1 MVDMDLEVRHLKLI
15 QAIAEEGSVT
25 GAGGRLHLTQSALS
39 HQLRDIEG
47 RLGAPLF
54 LRLKKKMALTPAGER
69 LLKSARTVLDHLKVT
84 EEEIRRLGAD
94 TEGVLRIAV
103 ECYTCYHWLPS
114 LLTMRSFREKY
125 RRVEVRIV
133 AEATRRP
140 LDWLLDG
147 KLDLA
152 IVSGA
157 PRDRRLQQRP
167 LFQDELVAVM
177 RPDHP
182 LAARPY
188 LRPLDFAEQH
198 LLIYS
203 TPEENTVMQRVL
215 LPAGIVP
222 AKVTQVQL
230 TEAIVE
236 LVKAGLGISVL
247 ATWAVAPHVESG
259 ALAARPLTRK
269 GLRRQWSA
277 ARLRGQSAPAYLLE
291 FEELLAADPL
301 SLRRGAAAQR
311 KVVAAGAC
319 GPGARPAASRARPG
333 SS

>member
-1 MVDMDLEVRHLKLI
+1 MDLEVRHLKLI

-25 GAGGRLHLTQSALS
+25 LAGGRLHLTQSALS
-39 HQLRDIEG
+39 HQLRDIET

-54 LRLKKKMALTPAGER
+54 LRLNKRMVLTPAGEL
-69 LLKSARTVLDHLKVT
+69 LLKSARGVLDQLERT
-84 EEEIRRLGAD
+84 EEEIRRFGAD

-140 LDWLLDG
+140 IAWLLEG

-152 IVSGA
+152 IVSSPA
-157 PRDRRLQQRP
+157 RDRRLYQRP

-182 LAARPY
+182 LASLPR
-188 LRPLDFAEQH
+188 LRPADFADQH

-203 TPEENTVMQRVL
+203 TPEENTAMQRLL
-215 LPAGIVP
+215 LPAGIMP

-236 LVKAGLGISVL
+236 LVKAGLGISVM

-277 ARLRGQSAPAYLLE
+277 ARLRGRSVPAYLLE

-301 SLRRGAAAQR
+301 SLRRGAAAHLR
-311 KVVAAGAC
+311 VVRAGESRE
-319 GPGARPAASRARPG
+319 PGRRPVATRSR
-333 SS
+333 SQDS

>member
-1 MVDMDLEVRHLKLI
+1 MSDMDLEVRHLKLI

-39 HQLRDIEG
+39 HQLRDIES
-47 RLGAPLF
+47 RLGSPLF
-54 LRLKKKMALTPAGER
+54 LRLNKRMALTPAGER
-69 LLKSARTVLDHLKVT
+69 LLKSARTILDHLKVT

-114 LLTMRSFREKY
+114 LLAMRSFREKY
-125 RRVEVRIV
+125 RRVEVRIL

-140 LDWLLDG
+140 LDWLLEG

-157 PRDRRLQQRP
+157 PRDRRLLQRP

-182 LAARPY
+182 LASRPH
-188 LRPLDFAEQH
+188 LRPADFADQH

-203 TPEENTVMQRVL
+203 TPEENIFMQRLL

-247 ATWAVAPHVESG
+247 ATWAVAPQVESG
-259 ALAARPLTRK
+259 ALAARPLTRQ

-311 KVVAAGAC
+311 RVVAAG
-319 GPGARPAASRARPG
+319 RL
-333 SS
+333 